1 MCEREP
7 RKREHKAMR
16 GHLRP
21 VYRSRYV
28 MEAHHERRPG
38 PLTRFWRDL
47 TGADL
52 REDHRAL
59 ARRVAEL
66 EKANKPAPPHNT
78 ERAQRGASL
87 EAASEPADLAAL
99 QRMLAIIKIVQQQT
113 TERLNELAAA
123 VETSTGEGRDAL
135 VETRAL
141 QDALSAQMTA
151 WEQQLAA
158 FPEQWRADLEARIEA
173 LRETP
178 DAANAALLGVAA
190 FTKSISAQLRE
201 ER

>member
-16 GHLRP
+16 GHIRT
-21 VYRSRYV
+21 VGRSRS
-28 MEAHHERRPG
+28 MMARLEPEPG
-38 PLTRFWRDL
+38 SLTRFWRDL
-47 TGADL
+47 TRAEL
-52 REDHRAL
+52 RDDHRRL

-66 EKANKPAPPHNT
+66 EKANKPAPPQSPV
-78 ERAQRGASL
+78 RAQRDASL
-87 EAASEPADLAAL
+87 EAPSEPADLAAL

-123 VETSTGEGRDAL
+123 VEASTGEGRDAV

-141 QDALSAQMTA
+141 HETLSAQMAA

-158 FPEQWRADLEARIEA
+158 FPEQWRADLEARIQA

>member
-1 MCEREP
+1 MRAETRRHYAMGARLER
-7 RKREHKAMR
+7 A
-16 GHLRP
+16 
-21 VYRSRYV
+21 
-28 MEAHHERRPG
+28 PG
-38 PLTRFWRDL
+38 PLAQFWRDM

-52 REDHRAL
+52 REDHRRL

-66 EKANKPAPPHNT
+66 EKANNAPSPESTHRRRGDVPAET
-78 ERAQRGASL
+78 TD
-87 EAASEPADLAAL
+87 EPADLAAL

-123 VETSTGEGRDAL
+123 VEASTGQGRDAL

-141 QDALSAQMTA
+141 QDALSAQMAA

>member
-1 MCEREP
+1 
-7 RKREHKAMR
+7 MR
-16 GHLRP
+16 GHIRT
-21 VYRSRYV
+21 VGRSRS
-28 MEAHHERRPG
+28 MMARLEPEPG
-38 PLTRFWRDL
+38 SLTRFWRDL

-52 REDHRAL
+52 REDHRRL
-59 ARRVAEL
+59 ARRVAQL
-66 EKANKPAPPHNT
+66 
-78 ERAQRGASL
+78 ERANEPDSQRSPGSELRDASL
-87 EAASEPADLAAL
+87 APSEPADLAAL

-123 VETSTGEGRDAL
+123 VEASTGEGRDAL

-141 QDALSAQMTA
+141 QDALSAQMAA

-158 FPEQWRADLEARIEA
+158 FPEQWRADLEARIQA

>member
-1 MCEREP
+1 
-7 RKREHKAMR
+7 MR
-16 GHLRP
+16 GHIRTVGRP
-21 VYRSRYV
+21 RSMMARL
-28 MEAHHERRPG
+28 EPAPG
-38 PLTRFWRDL
+38 SLTRFWRDL
-47 TGADL
+47 TGGDL
-52 REDHRAL
+52 REDHRRLAL
-59 ARRVAEL
+59 RVADL
-66 EKANKPAPPHNT
+66 ENASKAHALHNT
-78 ERAQRGASL
+78 VRAQRDASL

-123 VETSTGEGRDAL
+123 VEASTGEGRDAL

-141 QDALSAQMTA
+141 HETLSSQMVA
-151 WEQQLAA
+151 WQQQLVA